1 MDKIITLLIVTGPVG
16 VGKTSIS
23 EAVYNILVQKKIA
36 SAVIDVDS
44 FRSAYPPPLND
55 RFNTMLVYQ
64 NLASIW
70 SNYAALGINYLIIP
84 NVIESCEEIEQ
95 YKAVIPN
102 SSITTIRLKASI
114 PTLHSRLENRE
125 SGDSLKWHKNRA
137 KELHE
142 QFEKNTLEDI
152 VIDTE
157 NKSIE
162 EVARNV
168 LFEWFKV

>member
-1 MDKIITLLIVTGPVG
+1 MENIISLLIVTGPVG

-44 FRSAYPPPLND
+44 FRSAYLLPLND
-55 RFNTMLVYQ
+55 RFNTLLVYK

-70 SNYAALGINYLIIP
+70 PNYAELGIKNLIIP
-84 NVIESCEEIEQ
+84 NVIETSEEIEQ

-102 SSITTIRLKASI
+102 ASITTIRLKTSI

-125 SGDSLKWHKNRA
+125 SGDSLKWHKKRA
-137 KELHE
+137 VELLE
-142 QFEKNTLEDI
+142 QFEKKTLEDI

-157 NKSIE
+157 HKSII
-162 EVARNV
+162 EVANNV
-168 LFEWFKV
+168 LYQWLQI